1 MAPTGRRGSLVD
13 ERFRAMYVHDGLGRI
28 TTSNEFEGG
37 PAPRMH
43 LMRTRDEVVVR
54 FSDQVGDELAAQ
66 LSELVA
72 AELPWNEPHEPPR
85 HRDDYRRLLGQVS
98 PVDAVWV
105 GPAFVCP
112 HDAAADDETVVS
124 IDHRNSY
131 LLSPDLVVW
140 RRDVG
145 RRSPFMASVVDGQ
158 AASVC
163 ASSRMSDAVHEA
175 GIETAPRHRRHGHA
189 VRVARAW
196 ASAVGDLGATPIYST
211 SWNNA
216 ASVATAASLGAELWA
231 TDFHLR

>member
-112 HDAAADDETVVS
+112 RDAAVDDETVVS

-145 RRSPFMASVVDGQ
+145 RRS
-158 AASVC
+158 
-163 ASSRMSDAVHEA
+163 
-175 GIETAPRHRRHGHA
+175 PRHRRHGHA